1 MTDARRQEEVALDV
15 LYPSGFYSFQTPLTL
30 DYVAALNGVPRGHRS
45 ADAPFTYLD
54 LGCGD
59 GFTIVCL
66 AAIYPES
73 RFVGV
78 DFNPRHVEAGRALAA
93 AGGLSNV
100 ELIGGG
106 FEEWRSLGLPRRVDY
121 VAMHGVYAWISEAA
135 RRAILDLVADRLA
148 EGGLL
153 YVSYNALPGWAAVAP
168 LRQYFLDYTRGMGP
182 DAVANVAATLAH
194 LKELRA
200 KGAEYFVRN
209 PAASGFLDELAA
221 KDIRYV
227 AHEIYSPH
235 WSPLPFSAVS
245 SQMRGIGLSFAGSAD
260 LAKNFARSSV
270 KSELYPLVAKERNRE
285 RAELYRDYANNT
297 FFRRDVFVRRAED
310 APREDPRRLLA
321 AFPFGAKVP
330 GPELARVLPLPTG
343 PMPVEGQPFEGL
355 RQALARGTRRLPEI
369 AAADS
374 ALAGRFSVLDL
385 AEALQVMSLG
395 FQVAPFARSVA
406 PVAADAEWPIAE
418 WTIPLPLNRRLL
430 AEPAGSD
437 LFVLTV
443 SPTAGTAIPVA
454 PGDALVLLAVAEAGA
469 ADAADSAWEY
479 AASRKAW
486 LQRKGGGAIT
496 ERGAHRA
503 AFAEQKA
510 ALAGRLPKWAELGL
524 IAPR

>member
-1 MTDARRQEEVALDV
+1 MTDAHDQEVALDV
-15 LYPSGFYSFQTPLTL
+15 LYPSGFYPFQTPLIL
-30 DYVAALNGVPRGHRS
+30 DYVAALNGVPLGHRS

-73 RFVGV
+73 RFVGI
-78 DFNPRHVEAGRALAA
+78 DLNPRHIEAGRALAA

-100 ELIGGG
+100 ELIEGR
-106 FEEWRSLGLPRRVDY
+106 FEDWRSLDLPPRIDY
-121 VAMHGVYAWISEAA
+121 AAMHGVYAWIGEAA

-182 DAVANVAATLAH
+182 DAIANVAATLAH

-200 KGAEYFVRN
+200 KGAEYFIRN
-209 PAASGFLDELAA
+209 PTASGFLDELAT
-221 KDIRYV
+221 KDVRYV

-245 SQMRGIGLSFAGSAD
+245 AQMRGIGLSFAGSAD

-270 KSELYPLVAKERNRE
+270 RSELYPLVVKERNRE

-297 FFRRDVFVRRAED
+297 FFRRDVFVRRPED
-310 APREDPRRLLA
+310 APREDPRRLIA
-321 AFPFGAKVP
+321 AFPFGSKVP
-330 GPELARVLPLPTG
+330 GAELGRVLPLPTG
-343 PMPVEGQPFEGL
+343 PMPIEGQPFEGL
-355 RQALARGTRRLPEI
+355 RRALARGTRRLPEI
-369 AAADS
+369 AEAGSVFAA
-374 ALAGRFSVLDL
+374 RFSPLDL

-395 FQVAPFARSVA
+395 LQVAPFAR
-406 PVAADAEWPIAE
+406 PVSPEPDAEPIAD
-418 WTIPLPLNRRLL
+418 WAVPLPLNRRLL
-430 AEPAGSD
+430 AGPVASGD
-437 LFVLTV
+437 PFVLAV
-443 SPTAGTAIPVA
+443 SPSAGTVIPIA
-454 PGDALVLLAVAEAGA
+454 PDDGLVLLAVAEAGA
-469 ADAADSAWEY
+469 ADAAGWAWDH
-479 AASRKAW
+479 ATPRKRW
-486 LQRKGGGAIT
+486 LHRKDNGRAIT

-510 ALAGRLPKWAELGL
+510 ALAARLPKWIELGV